1 MQASGQHGHAESDIE
16 LCIDDGDGVIGASQR
31 VAAQPCAC
39 LGDLFVGAKRIK
51 FRLDKPANNGR

>member
-31 VAAQPCAC
+31 VAAQPGYQRVSWA
-39 LGDLFVGAKRIK
+39 FWSTS
-51 FRLDKPANNGR
+51 RLIF